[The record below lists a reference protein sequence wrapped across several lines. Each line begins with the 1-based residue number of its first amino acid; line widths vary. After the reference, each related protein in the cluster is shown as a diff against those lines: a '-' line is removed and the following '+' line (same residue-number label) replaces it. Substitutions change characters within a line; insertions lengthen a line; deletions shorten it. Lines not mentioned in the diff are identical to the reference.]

1 VSNIDFSSLLLSSD
15 SLLVKVPSELYNK
28 SISYIPQLLKDHS
41 ICYVTLNKT
50 YNSLKQRFS
59 KEGFPLDHLVF
70 IDAITRS
77 MEQAENT
84 DDCYFVSSPQSLTEL
99 SIVISEFLNQNIDYI
114 IIDSLTTLLIY
125 QKNVDPVVK
134 FVTKLVNTA
143 KKQNSHVI
151 FLVLDTN
158 EHKLLIEE
166 SSMVMDAVYSLS
178 EDSFALTNPA

>member
-1 VSNIDFSSLLLSSD
+1 MSNIDFPSLLLSSD

-28 SISYIPQLLKDHS
+28 SISYIPHLLKDHS

-59 KEGFPLDHLVF
+59 KDGFPLDNLVF

-84 DDCYFVSSPQSLTEL
+84 DDCYFVSSPQSLTEI
-99 SIVISEFLNQNIDYI
+99 SIVISEFLNQNIDYVI
-114 IIDSLTTLLIY
+114 LDSTLLIY

-134 FVTKLVNTA
+134 FVTKMVNTA

-166 SSMVMDAVYSLS
+166 SSMVMDAVYTLS
-178 EDSFALTNPA
+178 EDSFALTNTA